1 MSDEESLSPA
11 SRLNSDSA
19 TSPVCA
25 ASATAAPIVTSCRLP
40 SCMATRSST
49 SGPYNSA
56 AASAPTVPPIA
67 PAHVFLGDSTGASLG
82 PPSSVPAAM
91 AQVSHTH
98 VRTRGITTSA
108 VEPRGCAS
116 LWSPCRVVQLA
127 GAEHAEAGEKRRQHP
142 AAQPQH
148 DHRSGDGRDGEGDSH
163 EQVARHYTVTLP
175 KRRSRRW

>member
-67 PAHVFLGDSTGASLG
+67 PAHVFLGVSAGASVASAGSTNAACAEVPGSNAAAKLLQASAG
-82 PPSSVPAAM
+82 VSSNKAL
-91 AQVSHTH
+91 
-98 VRTRGITTSA
+98 
-108 VEPRGCAS
+108 EPHATN
-116 LWSPCRVVQLA
+116 QFDAHEAKA
-127 GAEHAEAGEKRRQHP
+127 GFW
-142 AAQPQH
+142 
-148 DHRSGDGRDGEGDSH
+148 D
-163 EQVARHYTVTLP
+163 AR
-175 KRRSRRW
+175 